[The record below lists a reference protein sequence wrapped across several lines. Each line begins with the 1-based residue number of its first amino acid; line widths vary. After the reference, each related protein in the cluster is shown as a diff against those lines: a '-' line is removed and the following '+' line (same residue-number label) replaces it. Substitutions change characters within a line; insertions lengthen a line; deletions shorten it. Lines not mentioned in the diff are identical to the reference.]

1 MSQAPTVPFAAVASA
16 QELELL
22 AEVSVGG
29 GNASEIARRIL
40 RRLPAEPGRRSY
52 AVCHHRARS
61 NPGRAD
67 PPGYLCGSWSLQ
79 PSARPQRTRP
89 HVTARQSLQAGLPT
103 HTRAPASSHPCASA
117 RLVWQYEN
125 GFSFPNPNPNPNPNP
140 DPDPKP
146 NPNSS
151 PNPHQVR
158 WLGRHES
165 PPREYIVATTHMFN
179 GDDIVQSLVTSLEN
193 NLTRL

>member
-89 HVTARQSLQAGLPT
+89 HVTARQSLQAGLPS

-125 GFSFPNPNPNPNPNP
+125 GVSFPNPNPDPNP

-146 NPNSS
+146 K
-151 PNPHQVR
+151 PNPSPSPHPHQYENGFSFHF
-158 WLGRHES
+158 LTEGRLIFLCMERGV
-165 PPREYIVATTHMFN
+165 PPPKAFAFA
-179 GDDIVQSLVTSLEN
+179 D
-193 NLTRL
+193 

>member
-22 AEVSVGG
+22 AEVRVGG

-52 AVCHHRARS
+52 AVCHHAGLART
-61 NPGRAD
+61 PDEPTHLGTF
-67 PPGYLCGSWSLQ
+67 CGSWSLQ

-89 HVTARQSLQAGLPT
+89 HATARRSLQAGLPT
-103 HTRAPASSHPCASA
+103 HTRAPASSHPCASP

-125 GFSFPNPNPNPNPNP
+125 GFLFPNP
-140 DPDPKP
+140 DPNPSPKP
-146 NPNSS
+146 S
-151 PNPHQVR
+151 PNPDH
-158 WLGRHES
+158 
-165 PPREYIVATTHMFN
+165 
-179 GDDIVQSLVTSLEN
+179 
-193 NLTRL
+193 

>member
-79 PSARPQRTRP
+79 PSARPQRTSHSAPEPPGRP
-89 HVTARQSLQAGLPT
+89 AY
-103 HTRAPASSHPCASA
+103 SHACACLLTPL
-117 RLVWQYEN
+117 RL
-125 GFSFPNPNPNPNPNP
+125 G
-140 DPDPKP
+140 
-146 NPNSS
+146 
-151 PNPHQVR
+151 
-158 WLGRHES
+158 
-165 PPREYIVATTHMFN
+165 PPRVA
-179 GDDIVQSLVTSLEN
+179 V
-193 NLTRL
+193 

>member
-52 AVCHHRARS
+52 AVCHHTGLARTPDEPTSRATAAHTPTRHS
-61 NPGRAD
+61 APEPPGR
-67 PPGYLCGSWSLQ
+67 
-79 PSARPQRTRP
+79 SA
-89 HVTARQSLQAGLPT
+89 T
-103 HTRAPASSHPCASA
+103 HTLAPASSHPCASA

-125 GFSFPNPNPNPNPNP
+125 GSS
-140 DPDPKP
+140 PKP
-146 NPNSS
+146 NPS
-151 PNPHQVR
+151 PSPHPHQYENGFSFHF
-158 WLGRHES
+158 LTEGRLIFLCMERGV
-165 PPREYIVATTHMFN
+165 PPPKAFAFA
-179 GDDIVQSLVTSLEN
+179 D
-193 NLTRL
+193 